1 MTIYVNED
9 EPIVNIA
16 FNQANLANVEYTF
29 TIRSQYSHQDT
40 VMIPAQLVT
49 TNARYSMI
57 RVEFPTGFG
66 DAHKNGI
73 YYYEL
78 SNTADDP
85 IPVTFEKGLVKIIT
99 NPGGEI
105 NTLEYNSG
113 TVTEERVSE
122 VFFRPQYT

>member
-9 EPIVNIA
+9 APVVNIA
-16 FNQANLANVEYTF
+16 FNQANLPMQNYEFKIT
-29 TIRSQYSHQDT
+29 SQYSHQT
-40 VMIPAQLVT
+40 TCLCPSTLVT

>member
-9 EPIVNIA
+9 APIVNIA

-40 VMIPAQLVT
+40 VMIAAQLVT

-57 RVEFPTGFG
+57 QATFPTGFG

-78 SNTADDP
+78 IGEQFQTA
-85 IPVTFEKGLVKIIT
+85 IEKGLVKIIT

-113 TVTEERVSE
+113 TVTEERESE

>member
-16 FNQANLANVEYTF
+16 FNQVNLTVGGFYFFKIT
-29 TIRSQYSHQDT
+29 SQYSHQT
-40 VMIPAQLVT
+40 TTMFPGEVVT
-49 TNARYSMI
+49 SNARYSMI
-57 RVEFPTGFG
+57 QVTFPAGFG

-78 SNTADDP
+78 RST
-85 IPVTFEKGLVKIIT
+85 IYPVGAIEKGLVKIIT

>member
-16 FNQANLANVEYTF
+16 FNQANLPMQNYEFKIT
-29 TIRSQYSHQDT
+29 SQYSHQT
-40 VMIPAQLVT
+40 TLMYPSTLVT

>member
-1 MTIYVNED
+1 MFPGEV
-9 EPIVNIA
+9 
-16 FNQANLANVEYTF
+16 
-29 TIRSQYSHQDT
+29 
-40 VMIPAQLVT
+40 VT
-49 TNARYSMI
+49 SNARYSMI
-57 RVEFPTGFG
+57 QVTFPVGFG

-78 SNTADDP
+78 RST
-85 IPVTFEKGLVKIIT
+85 IYPVGAIEKGLVKIIT

>member
-16 FNQANLANVEYTF
+16 FNQANLANVAYTF

-40 VMIPAQLVT
+40 VMIPAQLFT

-57 RVEFPTGFG
+57 QVIFPTGFG

-78 SNTADDP
+78 SNTTDS
-85 IPVTFEKGLVKIIT
+85 IEKGLVKIIT

-113 TVTEERVSE
+113 IQTEERVSE